1 MTGTAVAAVLCA
13 AYVRL
18 SHSDLA
24 WFSVDQARDARI
36 ALDIVAGRSFPVVGP
51 EVAGGPDPA
60 LAVAWLSAM
69 TLASIPLTYRFAARF
84 FGRPVALL
92 SIAFVGTYPLAVIE
106 SKALWNMAPVPLFT
120 VVFFQAMFSV
130 IVGHRSVMIIAA
142 LATLGLLVQ
151 FHLSAISLVVV
162 LACALAVFR
171 PPMRAR
177 HVALG
182 LGVMLTL
189 MLPYVVAQSLTGFQD
204 IRAVAAS
211 SSGQF
216 RLRGPIELAELML
229 RVLFASPD
237 VVSGLPALQ
246 ETWHPPLVRGLH
258 RLQAW
263 SLVLGLVF
271 VGGAALWPRLRSR
284 APDGAHASVVLV
296 ALGFVIPFV
305 TLGARGD
312 LRPHHFN
319 ITYPMP
325 FIAAAFAL
333 TRAVVW
339 IGAIAGPGF
348 RRAVWSAVAITVAV
362 MVVGQVDFHR
372 QLWRTIRTAGAIVWT
387 PTALELMPIRYITE
401 LTRILVV
408 NPGADSMDVLRRVHG
423 SWARNLS
430 EAKGHFFDWMVAS
443 TPRQPPEVGRSL
455 HYAIVRDEAGAAPA
469 QGSRI
474 ARAGPYTVVEYQPLI
489 VYSTW
494 ECADTF
500 RDTGD
505 RPGAEAVG
513 WVTIRIPTAGPQTST
528 GYGLEPPRHW
538 RGPVV
543 ACRGDISVAGPQAM
557 RIVVSLRGPPLG
569 IVESR
574 RFT

>member
-1 MTGTAVAAVLCA
+1 
-13 AYVRL
+13 
-18 SHSDLA
+18 
-24 WFSVDQARDARI
+24 
-36 ALDIVAGRSFPVVGP
+36 
-51 EVAGGPDPA
+51 
-60 LAVAWLSAM
+60 
-69 TLASIPLTYRFAARF
+69 
-84 FGRPVALL
+84 
-92 SIAFVGTYPLAVIE
+92 
-106 SKALWNMAPVPLFT
+106 
-120 VVFFQAMFSV
+120 
-130 IVGHRSVMIIAA
+130 
-142 LATLGLLVQ
+142 VQ

-284 APDGAHASVVLV
+284 APDGAHASVVLL

-325 FIAAAFAL
+325 FIPAAFAL
-333 TRAVVW
+333 TRAVEW

-348 RRAVWSAVAITVAV
+348 RRAVWSAVAVTVAV

-408 NPGADSMDVLRRVHG
+408 NTGADSMDVLRRVHG
-423 SWARNLS
+423 SRARNLS

-443 TPRQPPEVGRSL
+443 TPPAVSGGRALAPLCDRAGRSGRRVG
-455 HYAIVRDEAGAAPA
+455 AGEPDRARGPVRRRGVPAPDRLFDV
-469 QGSRI
+469 GVR
-474 ARAGPYTVVEYQPLI
+474 
-489 VYSTW
+489 
-494 ECADTF
+494 ADTF
-500 RDTGD
+500 RDTGS
-505 RPGAEAVG
+505 EAVG

-543 ACRGDISVAGPQAM
+543 ACRGDISVAGPRAM

-569 IVESR
+569 DRGIEAFHVNGVPVMATRLRAHSTFVARNLDAVFDVGDHLRAGTNTVALRLVGRPPQFDLDVYEIR
-574 RFT
+574 PVD